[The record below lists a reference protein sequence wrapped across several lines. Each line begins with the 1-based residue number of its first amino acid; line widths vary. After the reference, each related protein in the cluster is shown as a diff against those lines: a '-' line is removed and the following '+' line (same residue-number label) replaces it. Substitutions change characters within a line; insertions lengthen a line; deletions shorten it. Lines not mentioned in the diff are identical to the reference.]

1 MNKIYFLIA
10 SLSIQILS
18 IQSGELIQ
26 SASLSKSSGIC
37 LNGWWNSLAFTKA
50 AKETVTIH
58 NFFKKTYTPYLGG
71 LVSWETITD
80 DMANVVFERKNG
92 ARKVGN
98 NDLIERLV
106 TEVSALSAKD
116 RTAEEYRKKL
126 KALVNLSCTKKIVF
140 TENAEV
146 SDKPV
151 QQKLENVYDY
161 DNEAEETASDDDSDE
176 QLTDESDDTSTAST
190 STDSDSTSGSGSISP
205 IDFIQLQK
213 SENALESFIKKEKK
227 GKPNNSLTK
236 EQKAHI
242 RVLKAKL
249 RRKKEE
255 YFEAEKAYINNPMRQ
270 QIYFSLPGKNKVNE
284 DQGWHLNLQ
293 LKGFFELVDKLKG
306 EIDKIKAEIKG
317 VKNGMIRPVSIE
329 LAQQIGQVI
338 ASNLKPQKA
347 TSSHEAAQPAED
359 GAKDMQPQMPVMKV
373 GSPNGNIHSRSN
385 ERNAIARGF
394 LTKKKALHENAQVHA
409 SESPRATSSGEPALP
424 PVYVEKKIADQ
435 RLVAAYLGSLNIE
448 ASLNKKFAAY
458 INKGDYVFWALC
470 NGQRPAFTDE
480 GREFYLQNIIRLIW
494 RFYAHALQKKQ
505 GFEEGTFYLPTEESQ
520 KIFEYLRGYVDFVK
534 DEKTSGVSGV
544 TPGLS
549 GNPFAYPRI
558 SSHYTHSEPEQYG
571 IDIRFNAQEDV
582 EALLPEGKTHILFGR
597 NFIKI
602 ENHGLAT
609 INDFAG
615 HTGEFFFAQG
625 RKLMP
630 AIFGSDDQEGYR
642 KERVPRDELRLFK
655 QLLTDLQVL
664 GKECDD
670 YHENAKKHGIK
681 DMYRIARALHHNY
694 AEQEDLAIRIDE
706 YLKRLETD
714 YGYSYLEQRTGKEVM
729 LGDSLFKPQ
738 TQNMSEQASSSSI

>member
-1 MNKIYFLIA
+1 
-10 SLSIQILS
+10 
-18 IQSGELIQ
+18 
-26 SASLSKSSGIC
+26 
-37 LNGWWNSLAFTKA
+37 
-50 AKETVTIH
+50 
-58 NFFKKTYTPYLGG
+58 
-71 LVSWETITD
+71 VSWETITD

-140 TENAEV
+140 TENAEIY
-146 SDKPV
+146 DKPI

-161 DNEAEETASDDDSDE
+161 DNEAEEAASDDDSDE
-176 QLTDESDDTSTAST
+176 QLTDESDDTSTTAST
-190 STDSDSTSGSGSISP
+190 STDGDSSDSSRSSSP
-205 IDFIQLQK
+205 IDFIPLQK
-213 SENALESFIKKEKK
+213 LEHAPESFVKKSKQ
-227 GKPNNSLTK
+227 NNSLTK
-236 EQKAHI
+236 EQEVHI
-242 RVLKAKL
+242 NLLQDKLSLLREQRKRYLKDKRVYI
-249 RRKKEE
+249 KK
-255 YFEAEKAYINNPMRQ
+255 RQ
-270 QIYFSLPGKNKVNE
+270 RVYFSLPVKNNANE
-284 DQGWHLNLQ
+284 GQVPLLKNIESIFRLDEEIIELQ
-293 LKGFFELVDKLKG
+293 G
-306 EIDKIKAEIKG
+306 EINKIKAEIEG
-317 VKNGMIRPVSIE
+317 VKNGTIQPMPIE
-329 LAQQIGQVI
+329 LVQQIGQVI

-347 TSSHEAAQPAED
+347 TSSREASQPAED
-359 GAKDMQPQMPVMKV
+359 GVKDRHAQMPAMKA
-373 GSPNGNIHSRSN
+373 GRPNGNIHSRSN

-394 LTKKKALHENAQVHA
+394 LTKKKAQHENAQVHVA
-409 SESPRATSSGEPALP
+409 KSSSATSSCKPASL
-424 PVYVEKKIADQ
+424 PVYVEKNIAADP
-435 RLVAAYLGSLNIE
+435 LIAAYLRSLDIE
-448 ASLNKKFAAY
+448 ASLNKKFAGY
-458 INKGDYVFWALC
+458 INKGDYVLWALC
-470 NGQRPAFTDE
+470 NGQRPAFTDN

-505 GFEEGTFYLPTEESQ
+505 GFEEGTFYLPTEASQ
-520 KIFEYLRGYVDFVK
+520 KIFDYLRGYVELVK

-582 EALLPEGKTHILFGR
+582 KTLLPEGKTHILFGR

-642 KERVPRDELRLFK
+642 KERVPRDELNLFK
-655 QLLTDLQVL
+655 QLLADLQVS
-664 GKECDD
+664 GKECEG
-670 YHENAKKHGIK
+670 YYENAKKHGIQ
-681 DMYRIARALHHNY
+681 DMYRIARALHSNY
-694 AEQEDLAIRIDE
+694 AGQENLTIRIDE

-714 YGYSYLEQRTGKEVM
+714 YSYLEQRMGKEVM